1 MKIKVKLL
9 KPFSDIAGK
18 GEVEIEP
25 KGETVNDVLNGLCGL
40 YPGLKKEIFEESGEV
55 TYSVNIFVNDKP
67 MSALEDVNTL
77 LKDKDEILI
86 FMPVGGG

>member
-9 KPFSDIAGK
+9 KPYSDIAGK
-18 GEVEIEP
+18 GVVELDIQGKDVAFALKELCLQFP
-25 KGETVNDVLNGLCGL
+25 KLKGEL
-40 YPGLKKEIFEESGEV
+40 FEESGEV

-67 MSALEDVNTL
+67 LSANEEASTQLSEG
-77 LKDKDEILI
+77 DEILI